1 VLHNASMPAPG
12 RCLCAFGSILSEEQS
27 RFTSCKRAFF
37 VAWLGDSEITPT
49 RPWRVGVK
57 LRYPLLLGLGLLRP
71 CRLSLSLSRPCAS
84 SLFRAPAPFLSFVP
98 LRHFSL
104 SRPCAISLF
113 RAPAPFLSFAPL
125 RHFSLSR
132 PCARVVALSRP
143 CARVAVRFL
152 LVRSYYNF

>member
-1 VLHNASMPAPG
+1 MLHNASMPAPG
-12 RCLCAFGSILSEEQS
+12 RCLCAFGSMLSEVQS
-27 RFTSCKRAFF
+27 RFTPCKRAFF

-84 SLFRAPAPFLSFVP
+84 SLFRAPAPFLSF
-98 LRHFSL
+98 
-104 SRPCAISLF
+104 
-113 RAPAPFLSFAPL
+113 APL

-143 CARVAVRFL
+143 CAIVAFKA
-152 LVRSYYNF
+152 RSLALFQLGCSKMCLCSTLCVGAALQFIV